1 MTKNPKNGLLTL
13 EEAVNW
19 RQKLRA
25 EGKKLVVTNGRF
37 DLLHRGHAEYMYE
50 SRQLGDALLVLI
62 NSDASV
68 QALKGPTR
76 PVIDQYNRAYM
87 LNALASVDAVVIFDS
102 QRCTRE
108 LQALSP
114 DIYVKGGDYTI
125 DSLNPEERQVLLDAG
140 TQIVFKPFIPGFST
154 TTIVERIKNAE
165 K

>member
-1 MTKNPKNGLLTL
+1 MLKNPKDGIMTL
-13 EEAVNW
+13 EEAMLW

-25 EGKKLVVTNGRF
+25 EGKKLVITNGCF

-50 SRQLGDALLVLI
+50 SRLLGDALLVLA

-68 QALKGPTR
+68 QALKGPSR

-87 LNALASVDAVVIFDS
+87 LTSLSSVDAVVIFDS

-108 LQALSP
+108 LQALEP

-125 DSLNPEERQVLLDAG
+125 DSLNPAERDVLLAVG
-140 TQIVFKPFIPGFST
+140 SKIVFKPFIPGFST

>member
-1 MTKNPKNGLLTL
+1 MIEDPKDGIMTLN
-13 EEAVNW
+13 EAVSW
-19 RQKLRA
+19 REELRKA
-25 EGKKLVVTNGRF
+25 GKKLVITNGCF

-50 SRQLGDALLVLI
+50 SRNLGDALLVLT

-68 QALKGPTR
+68 RALKGPTR

-87 LNALASVDAVVIFDS
+87 LSALASVDAVVIFDA
-102 QRCTRE
+102 QQCDRE
-108 LQALSP
+108 LAALAP

-125 DSLNPEERQVLLDAG
+125 DSLNPVEREVLLNAG
-140 TQIVFKPFIPGFST
+140 TEIVFKPFIPGFST